1 MRRASAIQLLIVELR
16 GAMGANEQP
25 TTTKLT
31 LHEFILFELRGKNV
45 AIGRYDTI
53 LWRIRS
59 GYLIVVYGSLLLL
72 FGKEGVLTGIADSP
86 AVATAALGTVLF
98 VSTALYLIDLGFRL
112 RQLRVVAARDRLTD
126 IAFAFATGEAV
137 KGNELRRLLHIAGE
151 SSMPIPWPKRFWAV
165 VLIFL
170 LYLLVPVLA
179 LVLYLVI
186 RETAA

>member
-1 MRRASAIQLLIVELR
+1 MYPT
-16 GAMGANEQP
+16 EQP
-25 TTTKLT
+25 STRKLT
-31 LHEFILFELRGKNV
+31 LDELILFELGGKNV

-72 FGKEGVLTGIADSP
+72 FGKEGVLTGIADSR
-86 AVATAALGTVLF
+86 VIATAAVGTVLF

-126 IAFAFATGEAV
+126 IAFALATGEAV
-137 KGNELRRLLHIAGE
+137 DDDELRRLLHIAGE
-151 SSMPIPWPKRFWAV
+151 SSMPIPWLKRFWAV
-165 VLIFL
+165 LLIFL

-179 LVLYLVI
+179 LVIYLMMH
-186 RETAA
+186 ETGT